1 MRTAEFKNE
10 IERVRIM
17 LNTSEKISSAEN
29 YVTSLYANEKITSRQ
44 FELLC
49 GMIYG

>member
-1 MRTAEFKNE
+1 MSTAEFKKE

-29 YVTSLYANEKITSRQ
+29 YATSLYANGKITSRQ
-44 FELLC
+44 FELLY